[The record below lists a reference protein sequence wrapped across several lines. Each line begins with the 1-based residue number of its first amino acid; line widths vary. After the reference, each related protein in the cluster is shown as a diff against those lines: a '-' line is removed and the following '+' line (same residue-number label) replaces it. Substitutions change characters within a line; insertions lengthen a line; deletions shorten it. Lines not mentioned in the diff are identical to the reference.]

1 MAVSLSRRTGIV
13 ALLYWVWD
21 GVDRTIFTAIKFSFP
36 ARFVSPFGF
45 LGMLTFTVFIILGV
59 TGALLMFYYQP
70 ILDRAWDSVEFIN
83 DEVPFGFH
91 IRNIHYHGSNAMV
104 LLAVL
109 HMYYQYFSGRYKIR
123 NEILWMTGVILG
135 VVTILEAFTG
145 YDVIFSERAELA
157 ISIAAS
163 LTTSI
168 PIVGPTIRDAALG
181 SGFSDFVLRFY
192 AQHVFLLPIVMLGL
206 MAVHFPR
213 FLVFDVPMVMAIGGA
228 ILITGG
234 VFPIDM
240 GFKFEPTVPPGVTVP
255 EWYLT
260 GIYAFMRTQYDKFV
274 TGLLWPLVFIVSLV
288 LIPFLD
294 RYKKF
299 SWRDRPMVTAFGIT
313 SLAQIMVTTYWGFY
327 ISPDVSIPLVERLV
341 IDPIFFYGVMI
352 LLVPLGFGFT
362 YMMIKLAN
370 ESERKSKLVK
380 NTGPQKV
387 ATINLSEKWINWLL
401 VALLAFQVFL
411 NIAAYNAALTGMK
424 NISLFLIGIILLVFA
439 AFFHI
444 YRYAMSQQKN
454 APPPAPVRIV
464 EDLPELSESEVVPE
478 ITVDSTSEASK
489 LSDDS
494 TSEEKPKE
502 LAPTVPTSATKAEL
516 DVGNNNSNLGSQD
529 LTKP

>member
-1 MAVSLSRRTGIV
+1 MAVSLSRRTGV
-13 ALLYWVWD
+13 TAFFYWLWD
-21 GVDRTIFTAIKFSFP
+21 GLDRSIFTAIKFSFP

-45 LGMLTFTVFIILGV
+45 LGMLTFVTFVILGIS
-59 TGALLMFYYQP
+59 GALLMFYYQP
-70 ILDRAWDSVEFIN
+70 ILDRAWDSVQFIN

-123 NEILWMTGVILG
+123 NEILWVTGVILG
-135 VVTILEAFTG
+135 VITILEAFTG
-145 YDVIFSERAELA
+145 YDVIFSERSELA

-168 PIVGPTIRDAALG
+168 PVVGPVMRDAMLG

-213 FLVFDVPMVMAIGGA
+213 FLVFDVPMVMAISGA

-274 TGLLWPLVFIVSLV
+274 TGLLWPLMFIIALI
-288 LIPFLD
+288 LIPFID

-299 SWRDRPMVTAFGIT
+299 SWRDRPMITAFGIT
-313 SLAQIMVTTYWGFY
+313 GLAQIMVTTYWGFY
-327 ISPDVSIPLVERLV
+327 ISPDVSLPLVERLV
-341 IDPIFFYGVMI
+341 IDPIFFYSTMI

-370 ESERKSKLVK
+370 ESERKAKLHK
-380 NTGPQKV
+380 ENGPQKV
-387 ATINLSEKWINWLL
+387 ATINLSEKWINWVL
-401 VALLAFQVFL
+401 VALLAFQVLL

-424 NISLFLIGIILLVFA
+424 NISLFFIGIILLVFA
-439 AFFHI
+439 GFFHI
-444 YRYAMSQQKN
+444 YRYGLAQAKN
-454 APPPAPVRIV
+454 PPPPPPVQ
-464 EDLPELSESEVVPE
+464 EP
-478 ITVDSTSEASK
+478 
-489 LSDDS
+489 
-494 TSEEKPKE
+494 EEKPKLQEPQSVPDSSKLPEGSDKTEGKKE
-502 LAPTVPTSATKAEL
+502 LSPEIQTPKVQADLSL
-516 DVGNNNSNLGSQD
+516 DVNRETNIGSSD
-529 LTKP
+529 LSKP

>member
-1 MAVSLSRRTGIV
+1 MAVSLERRTGAV
-13 ALLYWVWD
+13 AFFYWLWN

-45 LGMLTFTVFIILGV
+45 LGMLTFIVFIILGV
-59 TGALLMFYYQP
+59 SGALLMFYYQP
-70 ILDRAWDSVEFIN
+70 ILDRAWDSVQFIN

-123 NEILWMTGVILG
+123 NEVLWMTGVILG

-168 PIVGPTIRDAALG
+168 PVVGPLIRDAALG

-192 AQHVFLLPIVMLGL
+192 AQHVFILPVVMLGL

-234 VFPIDM
+234 VFPIDL

-274 TGLLWPLVFIVSLV
+274 TGLLWPLIFIISFV

-299 SWRDRPMVTAFGIT
+299 SWKDRPIITAFGIT

-341 IDPIFFYGVMI
+341 IDPIFFYSVMI

-362 YMMIKLAN
+362 YMMIKLAK
-370 ESERKSKLVK
+370 EAERKAKLAK
-380 NTGPQKV
+380 DRGPNKV
-387 ATINLSEKWINWLL
+387 ATINLSQKWINWVI

-411 NIAAYNAALTGMK
+411 NIAAYNAALTGMN
-424 NISLFLIGIILLVFA
+424 NISLFFVGLILIVFG

-444 YRYAMSQQKN
+444 YRYGLNKAN
-454 APPPAPVRIV
+454 EAPPPPPVQ
-464 EDLPELSESEVVPE
+464 LPDEM
-478 ITVDSTSEASK
+478 
-489 LSDDS
+489 
-494 TSEEKPKE
+494 PKE
-502 LAPTVPTSATKAEL
+502 LAEPQQSEEPAALPDASAAKDQEAPPEIPAPKVQADAARSADTGPAEK
-516 DVGNNNSNLGSQD
+516 Q
-529 LTKP
+529 